1 MALDELYQSVILEHS
16 KSPRNFRVM
25 DDASCSERG
34 HNPLCGDEVTLY
46 LKLDG
51 DRISDITFQGQGC
64 AISKSSASI
73 LTTVVKGRTTDEALA
88 LFGQVHALLT
98 GHPPDAAGM
107 TALGKLAV
115 FQGVSAYPIRVKC
128 ASMAW
133 HTLKIALEGRGAST
147 SR

>member
-16 KSPRNFRVM
+16 RSPRNFRVM
-25 DDASCSERG
+25 EEASASERG

-46 LKLDG
+46 LKFDG
-51 DRISDITFQGQGC
+51 DVISDIAFQGQGC

-73 LTTVVKGRTTDEALA
+73 LTTVVKGKTKAEALT
-88 LFGQVHALLT
+88 LFTQVHELLT
-98 GHPPDAAGM
+98 GHPPDAEGM
-107 TALGKLAV
+107 KALGKLAV

-133 HTLKIALEGRGAST
+133 HTLKGILERGG
-147 SR
+147 